1 MPKTAKKPI
10 SLCKI
15 NHITDAKIVQK
26 LYEASAAGVS
36 IRLLVRGNC
45 SLVAGLGPKS
55 DRIEIRGIIDR
66 YLEHAR
72 ILIFCNGGD
81 EQYYIGSAD
90 WMPRNIDH
98 RIEAYAPVYDPEI
111 RRELKTIVE
120 FGLADNVAARIVD
133 GTRPKPHLR
142 QRRTAVPFAT
152 ETIRTLS
159 RPQRRPVT
167 FKHFPNHAKQKTEF
181 RGDRHRIE
189 RRTTAD

>member
-1 MPKTAKKPI
+1 MPEMAKKPI
-10 SLCKI
+10 SCVKSTTSPTPKSSR
-15 NHITDAKIVQK
+15 NCTK
-26 LYEASAAGVS
+26 LRRPASVS
-36 IRLLVRGNC
+36 ACWCGATVPW
-45 SLVAGLGPKS
+45 SPES

-133 GTRPKPHLR
+133 GTGRNRIYDNGEPP
-142 QRRTAVPFAT
+142 
-152 ETIRTLS
+152 ETCN
-159 RPQRRPVT
+159 
-167 FKHFPNHAKQKTEF
+167 F
-181 RGDRHRIE
+181 
-189 RRTTAD
+189 